1 MRSEEEAMGSWTE
14 LDANYPPGALT
25 PATALIVA
33 LGHLVG
39 TTHVDAEGQLAAF
52 LPDGL
57 GYDADLLGRVERYLG
72 ELPLDQFLVEAA
84 ALLSP
89 RQKLVVAL
97 QLLDRQLAAGDR
109 ADQRAL
115 LNHLIAGI
123 GPDADALARHR
134 ATLALKNELDLFP
147 Q

>member
-1 MRSEEEAMGSWTE
+1 MGSWIE

-25 PATALIVA
+25 PATALVVA
-33 LGHLVG
+33 LCHLVG
-39 TTHVDAEGQLAAF
+39 ATSVYADGRLAPF

-57 GYDADLLGRVERYLG
+57 GYDADLLGRAERYLD
-72 ELPLDQFLVEAA
+72 EVSLEQFLAEAA

-115 LNHLIAGI
+115 LNQLLAGI
-123 GPDADALARHR
+123 GANADALARHR
-134 ATLALKNELDLFP
+134 ATLALKNALELFP